1 MQTSWKGEDS
11 QSLSDSHNIACNFH
25 MIQLWLG
32 NVVAFLCSTAM
43 ALVFLELI
51 FQKDHQILVDLVTII
66 IQHAWSKGAAW
77 SFSSPPD
84 VPVPHCWNQ
93 FFRNVCWLHQCVL
106 SLTQPQRPVDTHR
119 DERGL
124 EDVRSLVRM
133 GSTALLRFL
142 LVPVPAMLPPVLSAQ
157 AQHCYVHR
165 SEQRGGKD
173 WKMFTLTRDTH
184 CVSLHSN

>member
-25 MIQLWLG
+25 MIQPWLG

-51 FQKDHQILVDLVTII
+51 FQKDHQILVNLVTII
-66 IQHAWSKGAAW
+66 IQHAWSKGAAR

-84 VPVPHCWNQ
+84 VPVPRCWNQ

-133 GSTALLRFL
+133 AAQLCSGSFWFLYLPCSHLCCQHRPSIAMCIDLSREGGRTGRCLL
-142 LVPVPAMLPPVLSAQ
+142 
-157 AQHCYVHR
+157 
-165 SEQRGGKD
+165 
-173 WKMFTLTRDTH
+173 
-184 CVSLHSN
+184 